1 MINRFVQE
9 GAAMSIPVIVMGAA
23 GRMGST
29 LSRLVGESQ
38 DMVLAGVVEREEK
51 LAGISGLGCP
61 ADSDVK
67 AMLDKEPGATIIDFT
82 APAASLATARVAAEA
97 GASMVIG
104 TTGLSTEE
112 REELASLAARTPIF
126 WSPNMSVG
134 VNVLLKVLPE
144 LTKLLGD
151 AYDVEMVEIHHN
163 KKKDAPSGTALR
175 LAESLAAAKE
185 WSLDESACYCRE
197 GIIGERPHR
206 EIGIQTLR
214 GGDVVGVHTVYFMGP
229 GERIELTH
237 QAHSRE
243 NFANGALRAV
253 RWLQNMKP
261 GRLYTMQDIF

>member
-1 MINRFVQE
+1 
-9 GAAMSIPVIVMGAA
+9 MSIPVFVMGAA

-29 LSRLVGESQ
+29 LARLVGGAQ
-38 DMVLAGVVEREEK
+38 DLVLAGVVEREEK
-51 LAGISGLGCP
+51 LSDISGLGCP
-61 ADSDVK
+61 AGSDIK
-67 AMLDKEPGATIIDFT
+67 ALLAGKPGATIIDFT

-104 TTGLSTEE
+104 TTGLSLDEK
-112 REELASLAARTPIF
+112 EELSALAAKTPIF

-144 LTKLLGD
+144 LTRLLGD

-175 LAESLAAAKE
+175 LAESLSEAKG

-206 EIGIQTLR
+206 QIGVQTLR

-253 RWLQNMKP
+253 RWLQDKKP
-261 GRLYTMQDIF
+261 GKLYTMQDIF